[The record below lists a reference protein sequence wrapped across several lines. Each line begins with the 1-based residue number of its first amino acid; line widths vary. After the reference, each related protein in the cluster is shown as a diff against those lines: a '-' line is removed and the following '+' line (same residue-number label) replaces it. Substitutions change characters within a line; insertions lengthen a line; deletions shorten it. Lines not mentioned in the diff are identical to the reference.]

1 MDPKLIDPKI
11 IDDLAKRLM
20 GSLPEGVQS
29 MQQDLETNFK
39 GALNSVLG
47 KMNLV
52 SREEFD
58 VQAAVLQKTRAK
70 LEHLLERLAELE
82 EADKK

>member
-1 MDPKLIDPKI
+1 MDPKLID
-11 IDDLAKRLM
+11 DLAKSFIGR
-20 GSLPEGVQS
+20 LPEGVKS
-29 MQQDLETNFK
+29 MQQDLETNVK

-58 VQAAVLQKTRAK
+58 VQAAVLMKTRAK
-70 LEHLLERLAELE
+70 LEQLLERLSELE
-82 EADKK
+82 EAAKK

>member
-1 MDPKLIDPKI
+1 MDPQL

-20 GSLPEGVQS
+20 SSMPDGVKS
-29 MQQDLETNFK
+29 MQQDLETNVK
-39 GALNSVLG
+39 GALHSVLG

-70 LEHLLERLAELE
+70 LEQLLERLAELE
-82 EADKK
+82 AANKK

>member
-1 MDPKLIDPKI
+1 MDPQQ
-11 IDDLAKRLM
+11 IDDLARRLM
-20 GSLPEGVQS
+20 GRLPDSVKS
-29 MQQDLETNFK
+29 MQQDLEGNLK
-39 GALNSVLG
+39 GALHSVLG

-70 LEHLLERLAELE
+70 LEQLLERLAELE
-82 EADKK
+82 EAAKKD

>member
-1 MDPKLIDPKI
+1 MDPQL
-11 IDDLAKRLM
+11 IDDLARRLM
-20 GSLPEGVQS
+20 GRLPENVKAMQS
-29 MQQDLETNFK
+29 DLESNFK
-39 GALNSVLG
+39 STLHSVLG

-70 LEHLLERLAELE
+70 LEQMLERLAELE
-82 EADKK
+82 ADVKGKSE

>member
-1 MDPKLIDPKI
+1 MDPKL

-20 GSLPEGVQS
+20 GSLPEGMQS
-29 MQQDLETNFK
+29 MQQDLETNVK
-39 GALNSVLG
+39 GALHSVLG

-58 VQAAVLQKTRAK
+58 VQQAVLMKTRAK
-70 LEHLLERLAELE
+70 LEQLLERLAELE
-82 EADKK
+82 KAAGK